1 MDALIEAFGSY
12 SIGSVIVLVAAF
24 IFLYKIYRK
33 AAQAIV
39 EQHDTKKRR
48 TKRFKKFWIRNR
60 NIRNGADS
68 RSAYKKKLTDRLD
81 NIEQSQKSVIRRL
94 EEIEAERKRQKCNEL
109 RDRLLQAYRYYTN
122 QDANPRCAWSE
133 MEASAFWDMFGDYE
147 KNGGDGH
154 MHTVVQPAMRAL
166 EVIPMHEADR
176 VVELMQSRR

>member
-24 IFLYKIYRK
+24 VFLYKIYRK

-39 EQHDTKKRR
+39 EQHDTKKAQDEKIQKILDQESKYPEWRR
-48 TKRFKKFWIRNR
+48 QSIG
-60 NIRNGADS
+60 IQE
-68 RSAYKKKLTDRLD
+68 KLTDRLD

-122 QDANPRCAWSE
+122 QDVNPRCAWSE

-166 EVIPMHEADR
+166 AVIQMEEQDK
-176 VVELMQSRR
+176 VTELMQSRR

>member
-39 EQHDTKKRR
+39 EQHDTKKAQDEKIQKILDQESKYPEWRR
-48 TKRFKKFWIRNR
+48 QSIG
-60 NIRNGADS
+60 IQE
-68 RSAYKKKLTDRLD
+68 KLTDRLD

-122 QDANPRCAWSE
+122 PDAEPTACVVGNGSECVLGHVRRLREKRRGRAYAHCCAACHES
-133 MEASAFWDMFGDYE
+133 SGSDT
-147 KNGGDGH
+147 DGR
-154 MHTVVQPAMRAL
+154 TG
-166 EVIPMHEADR
+166 
-176 VVELMQSRR
+176 

>member
-12 SIGSVIVLVAAF
+12 SIDSMVVLVAAF

-33 AAQAIV
+33 TAQAIV
-39 EQHDTKKRR
+39 EQHDVKRMQDEKIQQILDQESKYPEWR
-48 TKRFKKFWIRNR
+48 KQSL
-60 NIRNGADS
+60 NIQE
-68 RSAYKKKLTDRLD
+68 KLTDRLD
-81 NIEQSQKSVIRRL
+81 NIEQSQENVIQRI

-122 QDANPRCAWSE
+122 PDANPLRAWSE

-147 KNGGDGH
+147 KNDGNGH

-166 EVIPMHEADR
+166 AVIPMEEQDK
-176 VVELMQSRR
+176 VTELMQSRR